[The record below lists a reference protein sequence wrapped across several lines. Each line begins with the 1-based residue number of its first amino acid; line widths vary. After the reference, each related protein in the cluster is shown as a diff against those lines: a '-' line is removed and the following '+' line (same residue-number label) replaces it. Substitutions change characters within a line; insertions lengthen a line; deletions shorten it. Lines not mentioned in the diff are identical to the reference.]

1 MGKVSVWKIVIKV
14 IIAMATTLLGALGT
28 KERIMTRKTKQTFL
42 LLLRILGT
50 IIGIVLGAV
59 SCTLWF

>member
-1 MGKVSVWKIVIKV
+1 MNYSYPE
-14 IIAMATTLLGALGT
+14 LGL
-28 KERIMTRKTKQTFL
+28 IMTRKTKQTFL

>member
-28 KERIMTRKTKQTFL
+28 KGENNDQKN
-42 LLLRILGT
+42 
-50 IIGIVLGAV
+50 
-59 SCTLWF
+59 